1 MGLRGILLVTS
12 MLLAMSLVAQKPEPV
27 LRRFTTLNGLPS
39 SQIYQVI
46 EDKKGYLW
54 FATDHGVARYNGYEF
69 KVFSSAEG
77 LSDNTVFKLFI
88 DHKERMWM
96 QTFSGQLF
104 YLENE
109 VVKPFAFNALAKKIV
124 GNSIPLGFFVDSLE
138 NVYFSCN
145 YNGEYYIDKQGKEH
159 LELKFDKTFLFNQI
173 FVDEIEEGRLLTSG
187 NKLFIPTLPT
197 YLYVRKFNG
206 NYDSLFVD
214 VNYSGQLF
222 AKYLR
227 DGRMIISLSK
237 ILFHPIKK
245 DNTFL

>member
-1 MGLRGILLVTS
+1 MLRKMGLRRLLMMAF
-12 MLLAMSLVAQKPEPV
+12 MLMSLSLAAQFPQPV
-27 LRRFTTLNGLPS
+27 LRQFTTLDGLPS

-88 DHKERMWM
+88 DSKEKMWM

-104 YLENE
+104 FIENDL
-109 VVKPFAFNALAKKIV
+109 VKPFAFNALAKKIV

-145 YNGEYYIDKQGKEH
+145 YNGEYVIDKTGKIH
-159 LELKFDKTFLFNQI
+159 I
-173 FVDEIEEGRLLTSG
+173 
-187 NKLFIPTLPT
+187 
-197 YLYVRKFNG
+197 
-206 NYDSLFVD
+206 
-214 VNYSGQLF
+214 QL
-222 AKYLR
+222 
-227 DGRMIISLSK
+227 
-237 ILFHPIKK
+237 
-245 DNTFL
+245 